1 MQTVGEILKETKYQ
15 EFTKPNY
22 EEILKLTFLRFPLFL
37 YELEILEPSITK
49 RQIKIL
55 KIIARYS
62 IGCKK
67 ATAYLNHS
75 DFQKLGFYPSDI
87 TKELKKLV
95 SKNYI
100 GWDRDKE
107 EMWISRN
114 LLSKSP
120 TETPDFDSEILSKNL
135 VKHSRKSKYFTNQ
148 KSQLAIDKKA
158 KLDPY
163 RYRKI
168 NIDSSNRYQ
177 SDSVDKLKKEV
188 KP

>member
-1 MQTVGEILKETKYQ
+1 MHSVGEILKETKYQ

-87 TKELKKLV
+87 TKELNKLV

-114 LLSKSP
+114 LVSKSP
-120 TETPDFDSEILSKNL
+120 TGTPDFDSEILSKNL
-135 VKHSRKSKYFTNQ
+135 VKHSRNSKYFTNQ
-148 KSQLAIDKKA
+148 NDKKA
-158 KLDPY
+158 TSTKAKSDLY
-163 RYRKI
+163 RYKQI

-177 SDSVDKLKKEV
+177 FSDVDKGD
-188 KP
+188 

>member
-1 MQTVGEILKETKYQ
+1 MQTVGEILKETKYK

-114 LLSKSP
+114 LLSESP
-120 TETPDFDSEILSKNL
+120 TDSPDFDSEILSKNL
-135 VKHSRKSKYFTNQ
+135 VKHSRNSKYFTNQ
-148 KSQLAIDKKA
+148 NDKKA
-158 KLDPY
+158 TATKGESDSY
-163 RYRKI
+163 RYKQI
-168 NIDSSNRYQ
+168 NIDSSYRYQ
-177 SDSVDKLKKEV
+177 EPNVDKLKREV

>member
-1 MQTVGEILKETKYQ
+1 MQSVGDLLQETKYQ

-22 EEILKLTFLRFPLFL
+22 KELLKLTFLRYPLFL

-100 GWDRDKE
+100 GWDREKE
-107 EMWISRN
+107 EMWINKN

-120 TETPDFDSEILSKNL
+120 TENPEFDSEILSKNL
-135 VKHSRKSKYFTNQ
+135 VNHSRNSKYFTNQ
-148 KSQLAIDKKA
+148 NDKNTTDTKGKS
-158 KLDPY
+158 DPY
-163 RYRKI
+163 RYKQI

-177 SDSVDKLKKEV
+177 SGSVDKLKREV